1 MPMEFVSVFYALT
14 DRHLVDLME
23 SVSVFLLFVK
33 TMTKLLVFVL
43 LAMSQGTY
51 PLWTAV
57 SSVLL
62 LWLAAVED
70 RPLDLENVLEL
81 R

>member
-1 MPMEFVSVFYALT
+1 MPMEFVSAFHALT
-14 DRHLVDLME
+14 DRHLVGLME
-23 SVSVFLLFVK
+23 SVSMFLHFVE

-43 LAMSQGTY
+43 LALSQGTY

-57 SSVLL
+57 SSALL

-70 RPLDLENVLEL
+70 RPSDLESVLEL

>member
-51 PLWTAV
+51 QLWTAV
-57 SSVLL
+57 SSALL

>member
-51 PLWTAV
+51 QLLTAV
-57 SSVLL
+57 SSALL

-70 RPLDLENVLEL
+70 RPLDLESVLEL

>member
-1 MPMEFVSVFYALT
+1 MLMEFVSAFYALT

-51 PLWTAV
+51 QLLTAV
-57 SSVLL
+57 SSALL

>member
-1 MPMEFVSVFYALT
+1 MLMEFVSVFYALT
-14 DRHLVDLME
+14 DRHPVDLME

-43 LAMSQGTY
+43 LALSQGTY

-62 LWLAAVED
+62 LWQAAVGD
-70 RPLDLENVLEL
+70 RLLALESAAEL

>member
-1 MPMEFVSVFYALT
+1 MLREFVSAFHALT
-14 DRHLVDLME
+14 GRHLLELME
-23 SVSVFLLFVK
+23 SVSVFLLFVE

-70 RPLDLENVLEL
+70 RPLDLESALEL
-81 R
+81 S